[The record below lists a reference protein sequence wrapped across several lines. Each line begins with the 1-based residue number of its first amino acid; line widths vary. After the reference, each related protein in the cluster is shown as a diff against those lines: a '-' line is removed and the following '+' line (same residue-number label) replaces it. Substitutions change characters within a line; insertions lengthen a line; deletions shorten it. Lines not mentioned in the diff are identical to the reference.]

1 VLNFRTVRL
10 GKAILVRLLF
20 GVLSLIFISLVTF
33 IADELA
39 PGDAA
44 TVLAGE
50 KAPPERVIQLRHE
63 MGLDRPW
70 PTRYVEYIGDMA
82 QGDFGTSYYGT
93 REPVSQILART
104 LPLTGKIALLA
115 ILLASAVGIFL
126 GTIAALYQNRFG
138 DRGILVISTLGVTL
152 PNFVLAPILV
162 YIFAIQLD
170 QLPQTWDVVLVAPE
184 IVYLILPIII
194 LAARPMALLT
204 RLTRASM
211 IDTMQQE
218 FIRTAVAKGVPRF
231 RLVTKHALRNAI
243 LPVITAIGTSFGFL
257 LTGSFVIER
266 YFAIPGLGSTT
277 IEAIQQ
283 GNMPV
288 VQAGVF
294 VTGALFIILNLFVDL
309 ILPLLDPRIRE
320 SQV

>member
-1 VLNFRTVRL
+1 M
-10 GKAILVRLLF
+10 RLLF

-50 KAPPERVIQLRHE
+50 KAPLARVEQLRHE

-70 PTRYVEYIGDMA
+70 PVRYVEYVEHMA
-82 QGDFGTSYYGT
+82 QGDFGRSYYGT
-93 REPVSQILART
+93 REPVSSILART
-104 LPLTGKIALLA
+104 LPLTVKIALMAIVLA
-115 ILLASAVGIFL
+115 AAIGIFL
-126 GTIAALYQNRFG
+126 GTVAAIYQSRFG
-138 DRGILVISTLGVTL
+138 DRGILVLSTLGVTL
-152 PNFVLAPILV
+152 PNFVLAPVLV

-170 QLPQTWDVVLVAPE
+170 QLPQTWDVNRVAPD
-184 IVYLILPIII
+184 IFYLILPIVI
-194 LAARPMALLT
+194 LAARPMAMLT

-211 IDTMQQE
+211 IDTLQQE
-218 FIRTAVAKGVPRF
+218 FIRTAIAKGVPRM
-231 RLVTKHALRNAI
+231 RLIVKHALRNAI

-294 VTGALFIILNLFVDL
+294 VTGALFIVLNLGVDL

>member
-1 VLNFRTVRL
+1 VKL

-20 GVLSLIFISLVTF
+20 GALSLLFISFVTF

-50 KAPPERVIQLRHE
+50 KASPDRVRQLRRE

-70 PTRYVEYIGDMA
+70 PVRYVEYIGNMSR
-82 QGDFGTSYYGT
+82 GDFGNSYLGV
-93 REPVSQILART
+93 REPVADILKRT
-104 LPLTGKIALLA
+104 VPMTGRIALLA
-115 ILLASAVGIFL
+115 ITLAAIIGIFL
-126 GTIAALYQNRFG
+126 GTVAAVYQSRAP
-138 DRGILVISTLGVTL
+138 DRAVLSLSTLGVTV

-162 YIFAIQLD
+162 YIFVIQLD
-170 QLPQTWDVVLVAPE
+170 MLPLNWEVDRRAPDFYYLALPVA
-184 IVYLILPIII
+184 I
-194 LAARPMALLT
+194 LAARSTALLT

-211 IDTMQQE
+211 IDTLQQE
-218 FIRTAVAKGVPRF
+218 FIRTAIAKGVPRK
-231 RLVTKHALRNAI
+231 RLIVRHALRNAI
-243 LPVITAIGTSFGFL
+243 LPVITAIGMSFGFL
-257 LTGSFVIER
+257 LTGSFVIET
-266 YFAIPGLGSTT
+266 YFDIPGLGSTT
-277 IEAIQQ
+277 IIAIQR

-294 VTGALFIILNLFVDL
+294 VTGAIFILLNLIVDL
-309 ILPLLDPRIRE
+309 LLPLMDPRIRE